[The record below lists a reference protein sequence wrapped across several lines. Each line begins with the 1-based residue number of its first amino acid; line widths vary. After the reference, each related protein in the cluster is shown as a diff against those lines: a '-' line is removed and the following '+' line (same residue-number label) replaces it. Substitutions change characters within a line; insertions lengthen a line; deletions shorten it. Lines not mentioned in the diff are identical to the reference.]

1 MAAAEAAAEALAR
14 RRQLGLPPAAAPA
27 AAPEAA
33 PEAADEEAAARVAA
47 AAAMAAEDEAAEEGA
62 AAAARPLDSFAR
74 ALLEA
79 VVHSPRWLP
88 DAEVRAC
95 QTCAATFGNVTQR
108 RHHCRHC
115 GRVLCS
121 SCSRDRCAIPKFG
134 ISRLVRVCGDC
145 SIVLAS
151 AAAAAAED
159 NAEQTMRE
167 LRTGQ
172 PDQVAK
178 IFGRMG
184 SSLSGGGWV
193 SARDNVTPSSST
205 SSVNNPG

>member
-79 VVHSPRWLP
+79 VVPSPRWLP

-167 LRTGQ
+167 LRAGQ

-205 SSVNNPG
+205 SSVNPG

>member
-1 MAAAEAAAEALAR
+1 MAAAGR
-14 RRQLGLPPAAAPA
+14 RRRPWPAAGNSGSRRRRHRPRRRR
-27 AAPEAA
+27 
-33 PEAADEEAAARVAA
+33 PEAADEAAAARVAA
-47 AAAMAAEDEAAEEGA
+47 AVAMATEDEAAEEGA

-172 PDQVAK
+172 RPGRQDLWPRRLVALRRRL
-178 IFGRMG
+178 GVRPRQRHAVLVDVVG
-184 SSLSGGGWV
+184 EQ
-193 SARDNVTPSSST
+193 
-205 SSVNNPG
+205 PG